1 MYNRHIQ
8 GSLGLK
14 ATFQTFLLHWNLLD
28 WTPPLNGHLLTLNNL
43 WRTLNVGIQKM
54 IFGVS
59 LFDWIP
65 TYIEQYGRYTGV
77 FNVSMVHCI
86 CAPEFG
92 CGHAIPTPQTDDSN
106 HWMGLLRNRHVLY
119 IYIYQQLGITMN
131 SCFIIEAD
139 RMRKLQDYVK
149 VHGFFSHLETMSA
162 SCRGFGWWR
171 SSCLNPGIVFI
182 SCALCPISSR
192 HMASLMR
199 WSF

>member
-1 MYNRHIQ
+1 MYNRHIP

-14 ATFQTFLLHWNLLD
+14 ATSQTFLLQWNLLD

-43 WRTLNVGIQKM
+43 WRTLNVGIPKM

-59 LFDWIP
+59 LFDWTP

-106 HWMGLLRNRHVLY
+106 HWMGLLRNRQVLY
-119 IYIYQQLGITMN
+119 IYIYISAVGNHDEFMFHNRSWSDAKVARLFQNAQLL
-131 SCFIIEAD
+131 F
-139 RMRKLQDYVK
+139 
-149 VHGFFSHLETMSA
+149 A
-162 SCRGFGWWR
+162 SGNNER
-171 SSCLNPGIVFI
+171 VV
-182 SCALCPISSR
+182 
-192 HMASLMR
+192 
-199 WSF
+199 